1 MTDLAALLLPFADE
15 PADQQIVVLCH
26 LVSDAVA
33 IDEGELNGALRRAE
47 LLLATG
53 GDPRR
58 PLELD
63 GRAVVALAADLESP
77 GGRAALH
84 DALEVL
90 VPEVADIPE
99 LAAVL
104 QALLD
109 DGDLAW
115 CGLAAALLANELA
128 S

>member
-1 MTDLAALLLPFADE
+1 MTDLAALLLPFAGE
-15 PADQQIVVLCH
+15 PTDQQIVVLCH
-26 LVSDAVA
+26 LAAGAVPL
-33 IDEGELNGALRRAE
+33 DPDELNGALRRAE

-63 GRAVVALAADLESP
+63 GRAVTALARDLDSP
-77 GGRAALH
+77 EGRGALQS
-84 DALEVL
+84 ALATL
-90 VPEVADIPE
+90 VPEVAEIPE

-104 QALLD
+104 QELLG

-115 CGLAAALLANELA
+115 RGLSAALLADELA

>member
-1 MTDLAALLLPFADE
+1 VTDLAALLLPFADE

-26 LVSDAVA
+26 LVADAVP
-33 IDEGELNGALRRAE
+33 IDAEELNGAIRRAE

-63 GRAVVALAADLESP
+63 GRAVTALASDLDSLE
-77 GGRAALH
+77 GRAALH
-84 DALEVL
+84 DALAVL
-90 VPEVADIPE
+90 VPELAELPE

-104 QALLD
+104 QGLLD
-109 DGDLAW
+109 DDDLAW
-115 CGLAAALLANELA
+115 RGLAAALLANELA

>member
-26 LVSDAVA
+26 LVSDAVP
-33 IDEGELNGALRRAE
+33 IDAEELNGALRRAE

-63 GRAVVALAADLESP
+63 GRAVSALADDVDSP
-77 GGRAALH
+77 EGRAALQ
-84 DALEVL
+84 DALGVL
-90 VPEVADIPE
+90 VPEVAEILE

-104 QALLD
+104 QELLG

-115 CGLAAALLANELA
+115 RGLSAALLAEELA

>member
-1 MTDLAALLLPFADE
+1 VTDLAALLLPFAGE
-15 PADQQIVVLCH
+15 PSDQQIVVLCH
-26 LVSDAVA
+26 LAAVA
-33 IDEGELNGALRRAE
+33 VPLDADELNGALRRAE

-53 GDPRR
+53 GDPLR

-63 GRAVVALAADLESP
+63 GRAVTALAGDLDSP
-77 GGRAALH
+77 EGRGALH
-84 DALEVL
+84 DALAAL
-90 VPEVADIPE
+90 SPEVAEIPE

-104 QALLD
+104 RELLG

-115 CGLAAALLANELA
+115 RGLAAALLANELA